1 MRTALVSL
9 LLVIGVSG
17 PASAQTAP
25 RIFYP
30 AAAQE
35 QGVGGRVVLE
45 CPIGDDGRV
54 SCVVMEET
62 PEGMA
67 FGAAALRMSEDWRI
81 APRTRDGVPTAG
93 GRIRRTLVFEPGPP
107 PRVRNDLP
115 SLSGIRWE
123 EQPSAADYARL
134 YPREAWRR
142 NLSGYVTLNCVVN
155 ESYGLDCEVENES
168 PYGVGFGDA
177 TLAIAEKFR
186 VGTHTESGEPT
197 VGAPIRRTI
206 RWVMQ

>member
-1 MRTALVSL
+1 MRIALATF
-9 LLVIGVSG
+9 LLVLGVSG
-17 PASAQTAP
+17 PASAQNAP

-45 CPIGDDGRV
+45 CPVGDDGRLA
-54 SCVVMEET
+54 CVVMEET

-81 APRTRDGVPTAG
+81 SSRTRDGQPTAG

-107 PRVRNDLP
+107 PRVVTDP
-115 SLSGIRWE
+115 SSIDGIRWA
-123 EQPSAADYARL
+123 EQPDARDFARL
-134 YPREAWRR
+134 YPREALRR
-142 NLSGYVTLNCVVN
+142 GLSGRATLDCVVN
-155 ESYGLDCEVENES
+155 ESYRLDCEVENED
-168 PYGVGFGDA
+168 PPGVGFGAA
-177 TLAIAEKFR
+177 TLRIAEEFR
-186 VGTHTESGEPT
+186 IATHTDSGEST
-197 VGAPIRRTI
+197 IGAHIRRTI